1 MQSLSTVADFASGQ
15 DFACD
20 GVAIKFL
27 PPGGARIVLES
38 VFRSMAGNRKLRS
51 LKLEACGLSC
61 SEVHF
66 LAAFLKAM
74 PLEEPQLEFLSASHN
89 PGIADE
95 GCSVLSSAHQLFQ
108 IDTVHLVDINL
119 TAAGL
124 RQLSY
129 HLLQSARVDSC
140 SRLRKLCIGSNDF
153 SGSVE
158 PEDVHAHDVGSLS
171 FSVSPAQA
179 DCQII
184 EEDREFQIG
193 PELHEVFR
201 VNFHIV
207 QFLRAL
213 STASITYL
221 DMKDSRMNPDQMKV
235 LSNLVPK
242 YLTALETF
250 DLYGVGSIGMAE
262 PEIREMVKQCV
273 ANGKWLV
280 GLKRL
285 AFDQL
290 KFPDLWKYCQACFR
304 GCGRKGGGKG
314 KPHGQKGTNM
324 IRNAGVK
331 ILNLGT
337 TFHVGLVDDITRSL
351 SRKGST
357 TSVFRMRDG
366 SVFLKDGSRILASS
380 DIKVGDTVQFQAVYN
395 ATSRCL
401 GLTSVCRVPSE
412 TLRGPCQDQCH
423 VFFYR
428 YEVGKLLVIPGRSAQ
443 MRKLAGRL
451 DNLCMEPGPYLEE
464 RFPGC
469 VRKGQCMFPSF
480 DSIIADVDVSAMTD
494 DEVHMLARL
503 ENPEHFLA
511 TFGRRLGVNETVRAL
526 VDRVKSQTG
535 VVARYFQGEESR
547 RASSHYPAEHRAQ
560 QVVPRQATFSN
571 QIKAVGTYGD
581 RDTYWAFPPLVHG
594 ALSNMLEADFLE
606 HMAAIGQRQARSS
619 SFSEIQQKD
628 HNFTSV

>member
-1 MQSLSTVADFASGQ
+1 
-15 DFACD
+15 
-20 GVAIKFL
+20 
-27 PPGGARIVLES
+27 
-38 VFRSMAGNRKLRS
+38 
-51 LKLEACGLSC
+51 
-61 SEVHF
+61 
-66 LAAFLKAM
+66 
-74 PLEEPQLEFLSASHN
+74 LEEPQLEFLSASHN

-273 ANGKWLV
+273 ANGK
-280 GLKRL
+280 LKRL
-285 AFDQL
+285 AFR
-290 KFPDLWKYCQACFR
+290 PAE
-304 GCGRKGGGKG
+304 
-314 KPHGQKGTNM
+314 
-324 IRNAGVK
+324 VS
-331 ILNLGT
+331 
-337 TFHVGLVDDITRSL
+337 RSL
-351 SRKGST
+351 EILSSLFPRLRK
-357 TSVFRMRDG
+357 
-366 SVFLKDGSRILASS
+366 
-380 DIKVGDTVQFQAVYN
+380 
-395 ATSRCL
+395 
-401 GLTSVCRVPSE
+401 
-412 TLRGPCQDQCH
+412 
-423 VFFYR
+423 
-428 YEVGKLLVIPGRSAQ
+428 
-443 MRKLAGRL
+443 
-451 DNLCMEPGPYLEE
+451 E
-464 RFPGC
+464 R
-469 VRKGQCMFPSF
+469 
-480 DSIIADVDVSAMTD
+480 
-494 DEVHMLARL
+494 
-503 ENPEHFLA
+503 
-511 TFGRRLGVNETVRAL
+511 RREG
-526 VDRVKSQTG
+526 
-535 VVARYFQGEESR
+535 
-547 RASSHYPAEHRAQ
+547 
-560 QVVPRQATFSN
+560 
-571 QIKAVGTYGD
+571 
-581 RDTYWAFPPLVHG
+581 
-594 ALSNMLEADFLE
+594 
-606 HMAAIGQRQARSS
+606 
-619 SFSEIQQKD
+619 
-628 HNFTSV
+628 